1 MGKHLRE
8 YKRTVTYNILNINLF
23 GLLLSITFS
32 RTIKR
37 ICKCC
42 GIEFKI
48 KRKDQFYCNNNCS
61 ARHRMRRFKNPNRE
75 NGISFV
81 DKRLKTNYF

>member
-8 YKRTVTYNILNINLF
+8 YKRTITFNILNINLF
-23 GLLLSITFS
+23 GLLLAITFS

-42 GIEFKI
+42 GIKFKI

-61 ARHRMRRFKNPNRE
+61 ARLRIRRARNPNRE
-75 NGISFV
+75 NGINFA
-81 DKRLKTNYF
+81 DKRLKTN